1 MSVTAPYRFV
11 PLSKL
16 VLLPDWADQV
26 SHDQPLADG
35 LCGELKLRLT
45 CRTPLCVGG
54 EQDKSSEPGKVH
66 FFRTPNRQLAIPGSS
81 LKGMLRNVL
90 EIASFARFKQVG
102 ERRLG
107 VRDIS
112 EAGNFYATA
121 IVSSPVHAG
130 WLTFIGS
137 HWQIHPCEFSRL
149 HQEKLIEHCKVAKAE
164 WKGLKTSAQRY
175 KRIGICPEMRFNREA
190 MPKKAG
196 HWLAQPAPNGTH
208 HGHVVVT
215 GQPGKAFD
223 EAPKAKKYEFVFHGI
238 AAQPLPVDPAV
249 MAGFRQIHED
259 SDEWRFWSENLTAG
273 QLPLGIPVFF
283 HKDSERVK
291 SLGLAMMYKLP
302 YSHSLHDAIRHTHD
316 EHLGNQAPD
325 LPDLIFGHLG
335 EGECGGL
342 RGRINIGLASLAE
355 GQAPDTRWEGPCILN
370 SPKPTFYPAYIR
382 QDGKG
387 NSFRQ
392 LMERQS
398 ELAGWKRYPVKA
410 FEMRSPEGTAASSN
424 KVQVRLETV
433 PEGTTF
439 TSTLRFHNLRRV
451 ELGALLWALDFGG
464 RQDHRH
470 GLGMGKPFGLGQV
483 SLSIEG
489 QRLRANDPAEAGRA
503 SDAEYLQACR
513 REFVDLME
521 QTLQAAGESAGWDKC
536 GPLKALL
543 EHAKPAHNNHGLD
556 YLPEPRA
563 FVELRRRD
571 YIGELQES
579 FHKEAGVTPM
589 HGFDTTQ
596 PHGYQSRFA
605 EHLEQAGTV
614 LQQQAAK
621 AELEQRK
628 ANATE
633 EEARLLEI
641 AALGDICLGGSATGS
656 QKDKLAK
663 DLNKAHA
670 TSMDLDEAQKDEL
683 RRLADHCSQIDNKK
697 ILQACKKILRDVQPI
712 GA

>member
-1 MSVTAPYRFV
+1 MSQVSAPYRFV

-26 SHDQPLADG
+26 SHDQPFSDG
-35 LCGELKLRLT
+35 LCGELKLQLT
-45 CRTPLCVGG
+45 CHTPLCVGG
-54 EQDKSSEPGKVH
+54 EQDKSSDREPGKVH
-66 FFRTPNRQLAIPGSS
+66 FFRTPDRQLAIPGSS

-90 EIASFARFKQVG
+90 EIASFARFKQV
-102 ERRLG
+102 EDRRLG

-112 EAGNFYATA
+112 ESDNFYARA

-130 WLTFIGS
+130 WLTFATGQ
-137 HWQIHPCEFSRL
+137 WQIHPCEFSRL

-164 WKGLKTSAQRY
+164 WKGLKTAAQRY

-190 MPKKAG
+190 MPKKVG
-196 HWLAQPAPNGTH
+196 QWLALPAPNGSLR
-208 HGHVVVT
+208 GHIVVT
-215 GQPGKAFD
+215 GQPGRDF

-238 AAQPLPVDPAV
+238 TAQPLPVDPAV

-273 QLPLGIPVFF
+273 KLLQGIPVFF
-283 HKDSERVK
+283 HMDGERVK

-325 LPDLIFGHLG
+325 LSDLIFGYLG
-335 EGECGGL
+335 EGERGGL
-342 RGRINIGLASLAE
+342 RGRVNIGLASLAE
-355 GQAPDTRWEGPCILN
+355 GQAPDTPWEGPCILN

-392 LMERQS
+392 LMEKQS
-398 ELAGWKRYPVKA
+398 ELAGWKRYPVKS
-410 FEMRSPEGTAASSN
+410 FEMQYPQGKAADN
-424 KVQVRLETV
+424 QKTQVKLETM
-433 PEGTTF
+433 PAGTTF
-439 TSTLRFHNLRRV
+439 TTTLRFHNLRRV

-470 GLGMGKPFGLGQV
+470 ALGMGKPFGLGQV
-483 SLSIEG
+483 SLTLES
-489 QRLRANDPAEAGRA
+489 QRLRANDPAEGCQ
-503 SDAEYLQACR
+503 SETGEYLHACR
-513 REFVDLME
+513 REFIDLMD

-536 GPLKALL
+536 GPIKALL
-543 EHAKPAHNNHGLD
+543 EHAKPARSNTGLE
-556 YLPEPRA
+556 YLPEPKA
-563 FVELRRRD
+563 FVELRKKD
-571 YIGELQES
+571 HIGELLES
-579 FHKEAGVTPM
+579 LHKETGVTPM

-656 QKDKLAK
+656 QKDNLAK
-663 DLNKAHA
+663 LLNKAHE

-683 RRLADHCSQIDNKK
+683 RRLADQCSQIDNKK
-697 ILQACKKILRDVQPI
+697 ILQACKKILRDV
-712 GA
+712 